1 MGGARILIEDS
12 FHLSCTAV
20 SGSWIKDLFI
30 YFFFFYREEKTNPDN
45 KYMTN
50 RKID

>member
-12 FHLSCTAV
+12 
-20 SGSWIKDLFI
+20 
-30 YFFFFYREEKTNPDN
+30 YREEKTNPDN